1 MTNDLWDILQNNPS
15 LQTDLDE
22 DTIAVATS
30 GSDSTKRISIR
41 GGSFHKVVDGKE
53 VSTVEDD
60 YMKVIIVKMAHVASR
75 TYYEGAYEEGKPV
88 APACWSTDSKVP
100 DTEVSTPQAKLCD
113 MCEFSIRGSG
123 TGGMGAACKL
133 SWRVA
138 VVLPDNPSGDV
149 MQMILPATS
158 VFGKENSGKWPF
170 RPYVQMLANNSVSA
184 GNVVT
189 KMQFD
194 LESSIPKLYFSPAAA
209 VNAKDVEILKK
220 QAKSSTAEEAIKM
233 NVYKVNVNKSP
244 FNKPKPILNENDIDT
259 LMDKWGVQDKGD

>member
-88 APACWSTDSKVP
+88 AP
-100 DTEVSTPQAKLCD
+100 
-113 MCEFSIRGSG
+113 
-123 TGGMGAACKL
+123 
-133 SWRVA
+133 VA

-259 LMDKWGVQDKGD
+259 LMDK